1 MTLSRLGEI
10 TKEGPEH
17 VRSRLTLAGLA
28 LIVAVMLGTMSAAGF
43 VHAAESGGAGRSA
56 SEIRLRAG
64 AEGTFSES
72 LVNLMPGDALTR
84 TILVV
89 NDGGEPLRYS
99 LSIATDDPDGKRLGD
114 VLAVSVTIANSANGP
129 DSAEAGACGQLDGRA
144 FDAGRPADDGGF
156 GDPDP
161 GADPGD
167 RSLAPG
173 AAEVLCLRITLPLT
187 ADNAYQGARTTA
199 SFTLTAE
206 QTKNN
211 P

>member
-1 MTLSRLGEI
+1 M
-10 TKEGPEH
+10 
-17 VRSRLTLAGLA
+17 RSRLTFAGLA
-28 LIVAVMLGTMSAAGF
+28 LIVAVMLGTMSTAGF
-43 VHAAESGGAGRSA
+43 VHAAEGGGAAGSA
-56 SEIRLRAG
+56 SEISLRAG
-64 AEGTFSES
+64 GDGIFSES

-84 TILVV
+84 TIVVV
-89 NDGGEPLRYS
+89 NDGREPLRYS

-114 VLAVSVTIANSANGP
+114 VLAVSVTSADG
-129 DSAEAGACGQLDGRA
+129 AEAGACGQLDGRA
-144 FDAGRPADDGGF
+144 LDAGRPGADGGF

-161 GADPGD
+161 GADTGD

-206 QTKNN
+206 QTRDN